1 MTVLRNN
8 HLEQLGAKGIFD
20 TGIITIMTEE
30 DRIMKKTIIAAMM
43 AAITVGAVAG
53 GAATFSASQEDTQ
66 LQISNGSEAQE
77 TIPDSEATQDTSGED
92 LQTAGNSE
100 DAEQSVTEVAAS
112 LPSGN
117 IARCELADT
126 DGTDTIADIAENVMP
141 AMVSITNTS
150 VQEVQDWFRGGSFQY
165 ESKSAGTGVIMGEND
180 SELLIVSNNHVV
192 EGANKLAVTFIN
204 ETSVEGTVKG
214 TDDKNDLAIVSVN
227 LEDIDDETL
236 SLIRVANAADS
247 DEIRVGEQVVAIGNA
262 LGYGQSVTTGIVSAL
277 GREVMVRDTY
287 GISDY
292 EELIQTDAAINAGNS
307 GGALLNMK
315 GEVIGINSVKASANG
330 VEGMGYAIPTAKALP
345 IIQNL
350 MNREQREK
358 VSEED
363 AAYIGITG
371 ENVDASVSQL
381 YGLPIGIYLSEVSE
395 NSPASDAGM
404 TKGMVM
410 TAFDG
415 ISVETMSDLQDLL
428 QYYAAGE
435 TVTVTVQKADDNG
448 GVVESELSLT
458 LGRRSD
464 YIKLN

>member
-1 MTVLRNN
+1 
-8 HLEQLGAKGIFD
+8 
-20 TGIITIMTEE
+20 
-30 DRIMKKTIIAAMM
+30 
-43 AAITVGAVAG
+43 
-53 GAATFSASQEDTQ
+53 
-66 LQISNGSEAQE
+66 
-77 TIPDSEATQDTSGED
+77 
-92 LQTAGNSE
+92 
-100 DAEQSVTEVAAS
+100 
-112 LPSGN
+112 
-117 IARCELADT
+117 
-126 DGTDTIADIAENVMP
+126 
-141 AMVSITNTS
+141 
-150 VQEVQDWFRGGSFQY
+150 
-165 ESKSAGTGVIMGEND
+165 MGEND

-214 TDDKNDLAIVSVN
+214 TDDKNDLAVVSVN
-227 LEDIDDETL
+227 LADIDDETM
-236 SLIRVANAADS
+236 SQIRIANVADS

>member
-1 MTVLRNN
+1 
-8 HLEQLGAKGIFD
+8 
-20 TGIITIMTEE
+20 
-30 DRIMKKTIIAAMM
+30 
-43 AAITVGAVAG
+43 
-53 GAATFSASQEDTQ
+53 
-66 LQISNGSEAQE
+66 
-77 TIPDSEATQDTSGED
+77 
-92 LQTAGNSE
+92 
-100 DAEQSVTEVAAS
+100 
-112 LPSGN
+112 
-117 IARCELADT
+117 
-126 DGTDTIADIAENVMP
+126 
-141 AMVSITNTS
+141 
-150 VQEVQDWFRGGSFQY
+150 
-165 ESKSAGTGVIMGEND
+165 MGEND

-448 GVVESELSLT
+448 EVVESELSLT